1 MIPDAS
7 EATVF
12 LVSFSQAH
20 LLDDHA
26 ESLMRL
32 APLIERLAGE
42 VGLGMTG
49 CLKLSQNKPPRE
61 MVI

>member
-32 APLIERLAGE
+32 APLIERLTGE
-42 VGLGMTG
+42 VGLGA
-49 CLKLSQNKPPRE
+49 
-61 MVI
+61 